1 MDLRQS
7 QIEFYHKLAPDFDRE
22 VNAEAIAENAPYRRL
37 FPAGAVFPWGLD
49 LGCGTGNWTCGL
61 LEVCD

>member
-22 VNAEAIAENAPYRRL
+22 VNAEAIAENAP
-37 FPAGAVFPWGLD
+37 FVA
-49 LGCGTGNWTCGL
+49 
-61 LEVCD
+61 